1 MTVGYHL
8 NVEILVKRV
17 IEIEIDQLTESNV
30 RPLSQDD
37 VKDELMTLDDEA
49 FEANF
54 AHGFVA
60 IVLMCTYVE
69 ATLNSIIRENDAA
82 RRPYGPE
89 SNETVRE
96 DRLRSSLRGS
106 IEDKIKKVLGVRFA
120 AGTKEC
126 ANWDVFR
133 YILDARNSLIHYK
146 NNYVQDAI
154 VPDPRSWAIAKN
166 ASMIP
171 ELGNVVKQHSFGLIF
186 TRSKVNEFWE
196 ATQGLVDFLVE
207 QAGCMYTPGAGP
219 VQSDGKDGFASYVV
233 NRRLYEETYSNTG
246 DLGI

>member
-8 NVEILVKRV
+8 NVEILVKRA
-17 IEIEIDQLTESNV
+17 IEVEIGQLTESNV

-37 VKDELMTLDDEA
+37 AKDGLMTLDDET

-60 IVLMCTYVE
+60 LVLMCTYVE

-82 RRPYGPE
+82 RYPYG
-89 SNETVRE
+89 SDSSETTRE
-96 DRLRSSLRGS
+96 DCLRNSLRGS

-126 ANWDVFR
+126 ANWDAFR
-133 YILDARNSLIHYK
+133 HVLDARNSLIHYK

-154 VPDPRSWAIAKN
+154 VPDPRSWAIEKN
-166 ASMIP
+166 TPMIP
-171 ELGNVVKQHSFGLIF
+171 ESGNVVKQYSVGLIF
-186 TRSKVNEFWE
+186 TKSKVNELWG
-196 ATQGLVDFLVE
+196 ATQGLADFLVE
-207 QAGCMYTPGAGP
+207 QAGCMYTPGVGP

-246 DLGI
+246 DLGN